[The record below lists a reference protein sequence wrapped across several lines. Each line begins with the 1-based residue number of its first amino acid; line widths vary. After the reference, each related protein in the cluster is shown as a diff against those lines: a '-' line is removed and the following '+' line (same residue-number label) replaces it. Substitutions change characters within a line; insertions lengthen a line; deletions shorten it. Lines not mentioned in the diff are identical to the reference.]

1 MMYFVYILH
10 SVVLDRYYIGSSQ
23 NPQERLNKHL
33 ANHKGFTGKS
43 KDWVICYFEEFE
55 TKSEALKREN
65 QIKGWKNKDR
75 IKQLIEKSKD
85 RSSDS

>member
-10 SVVLDRYYIGSSQ
+10 SAVLDRYYSGSSQ
-23 NPQERLNKHL
+23 NPQERLKKHL

-43 KDWVICYFEEFE
+43 KDWVMCYLEEFE
-55 TKSEALKREN
+55 TKSEALRREN

-75 IKQLIEKSKD
+75 MKQLIEKSNGP
-85 RSSDS
+85 SSNN